1 MQNSPDTLASGAF
14 SLAEQINGLPNR
26 SVHRRLFF
34 RLLFAGYA
42 MARERPKASP
52 YTREPRALPRQCI
65 KKRSAKGN
73 DTEHP
78 PMVLR

>member
-34 RLLFAGYA
+34 KLLFAGYA

-52 YTREPRALPRQCI
+52 
-65 KKRSAKGN
+65 
-73 DTEHP
+73 
-78 PMVLR
+78 V